1 VYAKAKALRLVESCD
16 PTHRKVRDG
25 WGTQRGWPGERR
37 QQKTLS
43 GEVRDGMLLLGFWNA
58 IRVEYVGWKSDETV
72 TSVWVR
78 LRGAMAVACLA
89 GMIVPFAW
97 SGVAGRTQSAVAATE
112 QTKKP
117 TGKSKT
123 ASTGKSDGSG
133 SKPAGSN
140 KAAGS
145 GKTKTVGSG
154 KTTKGKSKKHAAPIA
169 SRRPTAQTIRLTSAF
184 KASEQL
190 RPMAQQLAITRSLS
204 AYGGVENYARVH
216 PGEGAAAAY
225 LALGHAYMLDHRYAD
240 AAGTFR
246 RASVSG
252 TALDD
257 YANYLGAQAAVQGG
271 HGADAYALLDHF
283 ADKHPDS
290 IFKASA
296 PVLLANAYLQQND
309 PQGALR
315 VLLPLT
321 DSTQASHVDFR
332 YAQGRAYQMSG
343 DTSHAAA
350 VFRGLYV
357 DLPLS
362 VEAAQARAQMQAMNM
377 PLTAVERKVHADRLF
392 NAKRYGEA
400 GEEYHAIERDSS
412 GLSQADHDALLIYA
426 EACDMKLKHIS
437 RKDVE
442 RLPNTSDD
450 SAALKLYMLA
460 ELSRNDHD
468 EATHAALIAQ
478 MVQRFPTSRWLEE
491 ALYSGGNM
499 YLLKRDSKQAMYHYS
514 LLVKM
519 FPNST
524 YAASAHWR
532 AAWMNYRLHNYA
544 EAARLM
550 EEQIQWY
557 PAGIEVPGALYWR
570 GRIYEEEDHNFAQAA
585 NYYRALTASYINFYY
600 AALARQRLNVLK
612 GQTATTAP
620 AAVLSAVPKPVVP
633 SLIGEL
639 PENEPHLIK
648 ARLLAN
654 AALNEYIGPEIQ
666 ASPTSSQWGYLAQAE
681 IFTSYG
687 ETTRALQAMKHSGIS
702 FFALPLEQ
710 VPTVYWKV
718 LFPQPYWSDLVA
730 NSQKNGLDPYLVA
743 SLIRQESEFNAG
755 VVSHANAWGL
765 MQLLPSVGKS
775 MAKKE
780 GLKGFNANQ
789 LLNPTVN
796 LQLGTRN
803 LRVVL
808 DRFGGQQEYALAAYN
823 AGDVPVRQWM
833 AAGSYQDIAE
843 FVESIPYTETR
854 EYVQAI
860 LRNREI
866 YRALYATQ

>member
-1 VYAKAKALRLVESCD
+1 MS
-16 PTHRKVRDG
+16 
-25 WGTQRGWPGERR
+25 
-37 QQKTLS
+37 
-43 GEVRDGMLLLGFWNA
+43 
-58 IRVEYVGWKSDETV
+58 I
-72 TSVWVR
+72 WVR
-78 LRGAMAVACLA
+78 LRAAMAVACLVGIIA
-89 GMIVPFAW
+89 PFARC
-97 SGVAGRTQSAVAATE
+97 GVAGRAQTSTAATE
-112 QTKKP
+112 QAKKP
-117 TGKSKT
+117 GTKSKT
-123 ASTGKSDGSG
+123 TSSGKSGSSGTSG
-133 SKPAGSN
+133 SDKA

-145 GKTKTVGSG
+145 S
-154 KTTKGKSKKHAAPIA
+154 KTTKGKSAAASSKKHAAATA
-169 SRRPTAQTIRLTSAF
+169 SRKPTAQTIRLTSAF

-190 RPMAQQLAITRSLS
+190 RPMAQQLAMTRSAS
-204 AYGGVENYARVH
+204 AYSGVENYARVH

-246 RASVSG
+246 RANASG

-257 YANYLGAQAAVQGG
+257 YADYLGAQASMQGG

-283 ADKHPDS
+283 AERHPES
-290 IFKASA
+290 IFKANA

-315 VLLPLT
+315 VLAPLADT
-321 DSTQASHVDFR
+321 PQASHVDFR
-332 YAQGRAYQMSG
+332 YALGRAYQTSG
-343 DTSHAAA
+343 DTSRAAA
-350 VFRGLYV
+350 VFRSLYV
-357 DLPLS
+357 NLPLS
-362 VEAAQARAQMQAMNM
+362 MEAAQARAQMQAMNM
-377 PLTAVERKVHADRLF
+377 PLTAVERKVHADQLF

-426 EACDMKLKHIS
+426 AACDMKLKHIS

-450 SAALKLYMLA
+450 SAALKQYMLA

-468 EATHAALIAQ
+468 EATHDALIAQ

-499 YLLKRDSKQAMYHYS
+499 YLLKHDAKQATYHYS

-532 AAWMNYRLHNYA
+532 TAWMNYRLHNYA

-550 EEQIQWY
+550 DEQIQGY
-557 PAGIEVPGALYWR
+557 SAGIEVPSALYWR
-570 GRIYEEEDHNFAQAA
+570 GRIYEDAEHNFAQAV

-612 GQTATTAP
+612 AQTATTAP

-633 SLIGEL
+633 SLTGEL

-654 AALNEYIGPEIQ
+654 ASLNEYIGPEIQ
-666 ASPTSSQWGYLAQAE
+666 ASPTSNEWGALAQAE
-681 IFTSYG
+681 IYSSYG
-687 ETTRALQAMKHSGIS
+687 ETTRAVQTMKHSGIS
-702 FFALPLEQ
+702 FFALPLDQ

-743 SLIRQESEFNAG
+743 SLIRQETEFNAG
-755 VVSHANAWGL
+755 AVSHKSAYGL
-765 MQLLPSVGKS
+765 MQLLPSVGKA

-780 GLKGFNANQ
+780 GLKGFNTNE
-789 LLNPTVN
+789 LLNPAVN
-796 LQLGTRN
+796 LQLGTKN
-803 LRVVL
+803 LRLVL

-833 AAGSYQDIAE
+833 ALGNYQDIAE

>member
-1 VYAKAKALRLVESCD
+1 M
-16 PTHRKVRDG
+16 
-25 WGTQRGWPGERR
+25 Q
-37 QQKTLS
+37 TLS
-43 GEVRDGMLLLGFWNA
+43 AVVRGGMLLLGFWNA
-58 IRVEYVGWKSDETV
+58 IRVDYVGWKSDETV
-72 TSVWVR
+72 TSTWGR
-78 LRGAMAVACLA
+78 LRGAVTVASLV
-89 GMIVPFAW
+89 GMMVLCAQ
-97 SGVAGRTQSAVAATE
+97 SEVAGRTQSSTAATE
-112 QTKKP
+112 QTTKP
-117 TGKSKT
+117 ASKSKT
-123 ASTGKSDGSG
+123 ASTGKTNGSG
-133 SKPAGSN
+133 TAGS
-140 KAAGS
+140 S
-145 GKTKTVGSG
+145 KTKPSGSS
-154 KTTKGKSKKHAAPIA
+154 KTTKGKSAGASKTHAKPTA
-169 SRRPTAQTIRLTSAF
+169 SRKPTAQTIRLTSAF

-190 RPMAQQLAITRSLS
+190 RPMAQQLAMTRSPS

-246 RASVSG
+246 RANASG

-257 YANYLGAQAAVQGG
+257 YADYLGAQASVQGG

-283 ADKHPDS
+283 EEKHPDS

-315 VLLPLT
+315 VLVPLADT
-321 DSTQASHVDFR
+321 AQASHVDFR
-332 YAQGRAYQMSG
+332 YALGRAYQMSG

-350 VFRGLYV
+350 VYRSLYV
-357 DLPLS
+357 NLPLS
-362 VEAAQARAQMQAMNM
+362 MEAAQARAQMQAMNM
-377 PLTAVERKVHADRLF
+377 PLTAVERKVHADQLF

-400 GEEYHAIERDSS
+400 GEEYHAIQRDSS

-426 EACDMKLKHIS
+426 AACDMKLKHIS
-437 RKDVE
+437 RRDVE

-468 EATHAALIAQ
+468 EATHDALIAQ
-478 MVQRFPTSRWLEE
+478 MVQRFPNSRWLEE

-499 YLLKRDSKQAMYHYS
+499 YLLKHDAKQATYHYS

-532 AAWMNYRLHNYA
+532 TAWMNYRLHNYA

-550 EEQIQWY
+550 EEQIQGY

-570 GRIYEEEDHNFAQAA
+570 GRIYEEEDHNFAQAV
-585 NYYRALTASYINFYY
+585 NYYRALAASYINFYY

-612 GQTATTAP
+612 AQTATTTP
-620 AAVLSAVPKPVVP
+620 AAVLSSVPKPVVP

-702 FFALPLEQ
+702 FFALPLDQ

-796 LQLGTRN
+796 LELGTKN
-803 LRVVL
+803 LRLVL
-808 DRFGGQQEYALAAYN
+808 DRFGGQPEYALAAYN

>member
-1 VYAKAKALRLVESCD
+1 LAATRSAL
-16 PTHRKVRDG
+16 
-25 WGTQRGWPGERR
+25 
-37 QQKTLS
+37 
-43 GEVRDGMLLLGFWNA
+43 A
-58 IRVEYVGWKSDETV
+58 Y
-72 TSVWVR
+72 
-78 LRGAMAVACLA
+78 
-89 GMIVPFAW
+89 
-97 SGVAGRTQSAVAATE
+97 SGVEG
-112 QTKKP
+112 
-117 TGKSKT
+117 
-123 ASTGKSDGSG
+123 
-133 SKPAGSN
+133 
-140 KAAGS
+140 
-145 GKTKTVGSG
+145 
-154 KTTKGKSKKHAAPIA
+154 
-169 SRRPTAQTIRLTSAF
+169 
-184 KASEQL
+184 
-190 RPMAQQLAITRSLS
+190 
-204 AYGGVENYARVH
+204 YARAH

-246 RASVSG
+246 RANASG

-257 YANYLGAQAAVQGG
+257 YADYLGAQASVQGG
-271 HGADAYALLDHF
+271 HGADAYALLDLF
-283 ADKHPDS
+283 EEKHPDS

-315 VLLPLT
+315 VLVPLADT
-321 DSTQASHVDFR
+321 AQASHVDFR
-332 YAQGRAYQMSG
+332 YALGRAYQMSG

-350 VFRGLYV
+350 VYRSLYV
-357 DLPLS
+357 NLPLS
-362 VEAAQARAQMQAMNM
+362 MEAAQARAQMQAMNM
-377 PLTAVERKVHADRLF
+377 PLTAVERKVHADQLF

-400 GEEYHAIERDSS
+400 GEEYHAIQRDSS

-426 EACDMKLKHIS
+426 AACDMKLKHIS
-437 RKDVE
+437 RRDVE

-468 EATHAALIAQ
+468 EATHDALIAQ
-478 MVQRFPTSRWLEE
+478 MVQRFPNSRWLEE

-499 YLLKRDSKQAMYHYS
+499 YLLKHDAKQATYHYS

-532 AAWMNYRLHNYA
+532 TAWMNYRLHNYA

-550 EEQIQWY
+550 EEQIQGY

-570 GRIYEEEDHNFAQAA
+570 GRIYEEEDHNFAQAV
-585 NYYRALTASYINFYY
+585 NYYRALAASYINFYY

-612 GQTATTAP
+612 AQTATTTP
-620 AAVLSAVPKPVVP
+620 AAVLSSVPKPVVP

-702 FFALPLEQ
+702 FFALPLDQ

-796 LQLGTRN
+796 LELGTKN
-803 LRVVL
+803 LRLVL
-808 DRFGGQQEYALAAYN
+808 DRFGGQPEYALAAYN